1 MHCLPAFVTMRPLY
15 CCRSNSPSIVRLRS
29 ITPMPTVLAPP
40 PRAPYSSE
48 HLSRTHS
55 NFRPCPRSP
64 ISLLS
69 SQALPG
75 RSSAKRSASKELK
88 KVPGPHLEASV
99 QCFSERRTITF
110 QRGSEVAPAV
120 AAERVSGRPSHC
132 KHTQSDQRQSQSSQL
147 SVNTKRSLPDQKPS
161 AAQPQS
167 TVRDEEN
174 QTEQV
179 EEAYFP
185 REMSAQAKEIIM
197 QFKEKQQRE
206 LEQMNQTESQYQESS
221 SCRKS
226 GSEQKQQVSPKLMR
240 ILK

>member
-1 MHCLPAFVTMRPLY
+1 M
-15 CCRSNSPSIVRLRS
+15 
-29 ITPMPTVLAPP
+29 
-40 PRAPYSSE
+40 
-48 HLSRTHS
+48 
-55 NFRPCPRSP
+55 
-64 ISLLS
+64 
-69 SQALPG
+69 
-75 RSSAKRSASKELK
+75 
-88 KVPGPHLEASV
+88 
-99 QCFSERRTITF
+99 
-110 QRGSEVAPAV
+110 
-120 AAERVSGRPSHC
+120 
-132 KHTQSDQRQSQSSQL
+132 
-147 SVNTKRSLPDQKPS
+147 NTKRSLPDQKPS

-226 GSEQKQQVSPKLMR
+226 GSEQKQVSPKLMR
-240 ILK
+240 ILKQPAGESNPYGLVSRNSPKKSRVVK